1 MGRGARPR
9 RVPGQEG
16 RHLFLVLAPGRLPQF
31 PVLTTLLSLSLFFR
45 GFLLC
50 FQIPGALGLQVPP
63 ASWYPLP
70 RAVPLA
76 CPRCPWVP
84 LHSFGTLQNKSAP
97 ADSSDGE
104 TERLWSGTWRRRRP
118 GVFARTGDRDV
129 SLPPRPS
136 GRDASPGVR
145 WLVLSARDDH
155 TLGGLGPGSG
165 TSEETVIRQRGGVRG
180 GAEVM
185 VVEVVLSEREKDI
198 TFSSAG
204 SKVSSW
210 GLSARCLWLRIPCL
224 LQLEFQTVCPS
235 SRKPSLGAFS
245 SDLWGKSS
253 SVSQLRTRS
262 S

>member
-31 PVLTTLLSLSLFFR
+31 PVLTTLLSLSLS
-45 GFLLC
+45 FLGDSCSVSRFPAPWVSRCLQHLGIR
-50 FQIPGALGLQVPP
+50 FPGPCPLPVPGVPGCPFTALGPCRTNQPLRILPTGRQRGCGVELGGDDVQESLLGLGKETC
-63 ASWYPLP
+63 ASRRARRAGTPRLGYVGLSSPRGMTTPWAAWA
-70 RAVPLA
+70 RAVA
-76 CPRCPWVP
+76 HPR
-84 LHSFGTLQNKSAP
+84 
-97 ADSSDGE
+97 
-104 TERLWSGTWRRRRP
+104 
-118 GVFARTGDRDV
+118 
-129 SLPPRPS
+129 
-136 GRDASPGVR
+136 
-145 WLVLSARDDH
+145 
-155 TLGGLGPGSG
+155 
-165 TSEETVIRQRGGVRG
+165 RQRGGVRG